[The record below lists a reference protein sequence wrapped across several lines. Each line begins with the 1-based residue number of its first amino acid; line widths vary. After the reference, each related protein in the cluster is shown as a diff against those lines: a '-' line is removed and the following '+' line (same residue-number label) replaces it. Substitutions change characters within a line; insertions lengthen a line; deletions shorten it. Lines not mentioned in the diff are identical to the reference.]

1 MITALAQLGVH
12 AQRVPLGVDQQVW
25 PRRLPSPRTVE
36 EPASLLHVGSLN
48 RVKDQSTLLRA
59 FAMLVKSRPDLRLDV
74 VGEDT
79 LQGQMQAQAHE
90 MRLRDRVTFHGFLTQ
105 PQLRPLMERSHLLIM
120 SSRHEAGPIVMLEA
134 AMVGVPTVGTTVGHI
149 AEWAPDAALAAPVGD
164 AAGLAALID
173 TLLTDE
179 QRRLRIAAKAQHRA
193 LQEDAD
199 FTASRLEQIYA
210 TLGCS

>member
-1 MITALAQLGVH
+1 
-12 AQRVPLGVDQQVW
+12 
-25 PRRLPSPRTVE
+25 
-36 EPASLLHVGSLN
+36 
-48 RVKDQSTLLRA
+48 
-59 FAMLVKSRPDLRLDV
+59 MLIV
-74 VGEDT
+74 
-79 LQGQMQAQAHE
+79 
-90 MRLRDRVTFHGFLTQ
+90 
-105 PQLRPLMERSHLLIM
+105 

-173 TLLTDE
+173 ALLTDE
-179 QRRLRIAAKAQHRA
+179 QRRQRIAANAQQRA

-199 FTASRLEQIYA
+199 FTAGRLEQIYA